1 MPKERKGTVNEDS
14 LLDVPTD
21 EVATDAKKSPTEPL
35 PDDFF
40 GDLMTTE
47 NPLDALSSENTVI
60 DDPAKPEPEPEETP
74 EPAEVEDEEVE
85 DEEEEVEASEGT
97 ADPKRR
103 GKPRNVRYRE
113 KLQRQDEAI
122 ATLTKELESLRVNK
136 PIVDMVLEEARL
148 RGQEPGKPAL
158 KAPER
163 PTRPVRPANFSRER
177 ASEDPESADAKFLD
191 AREEYQDSMEDYQLD
206 KEAFDHKVTETNA
219 IEAEE
224 KQVVAAQEKW
234 WSDFNDGLASEARKD
249 PSIKDDQVTAEVQK
263 VIEFLAKPE
272 AYDPRLMWRFGR
284 AVLNAPKGAKPA
296 KTPVKSPRPAPITNI
311 PPVPSVATGNAS
323 VADMPKGWIQGAD
336 AEEVAEQFQKDMA
349 SL

>member
-1 MPKERKGTVNEDS
+1 MPKAKKGTLNEDR

-21 EVATDAKKSPTEPL
+21 EVATDAKTPAP

-40 GDLMTTE
+40 GGLMTTD

-60 DDPAKPEPEPEETP
+60 DDPAKPDPEPEETP
-74 EPAEVEDEEVE
+74 GPDDEVEDDEV
-85 DEEEEVEASEGT
+85 EEEEEEAPEDT
-97 ADPKRR
+97 ADPKRK

-113 KLQRQDEAI
+113 KLQRREKEI
-122 ATLTKELESLRVNK
+122 ATLTREVESLRINK

-148 RGQEPGKPAL
+148 RGQPASKTASL

-177 ASEDPESADAKFLD
+177 ASEDPVSADAKYLD
-191 AREEYQDSMEDYQLD
+191 ARDEYQDSMEDYQLD
-206 KEAFDHKVTETNA
+206 REEFDHKVTEMNT

-224 KQVVAAQEKW
+224 KQTVAAQEQW
-234 WSDFNDGLASEARKD
+234 WSDFNNGLAAEARKD
-249 PSIKDDQVTAEVQK
+249 PNIEDDQVTAEVQK
-263 VIEFLAKPE
+263 VNEFLAKPE
-272 AYDPRLMWRFGR
+272 AYDPTLMWRYAR
-284 AVLNAPKGAKPA
+284 AVLNAPKGVKPA
-296 KTPVKSPRPAPITNI
+296 KTPVKPAPMPKV

-323 VADMPKGWIQGAD
+323 VVNMPKGWIQGAD
-336 AEEVAEQFQKDMA
+336 ADEVAEQFHKDLA